1 MSDWGLVEAFREL
14 FQNALDN
21 EIVNPE
27 NKMGW
32 VYDEKEGK
40 VTITNKTSKL
50 SARTLLLG
58 EGTKKDDNRTIGK
71 HGEGYKIAFMVL
83 LRNGKQI
90 TVYNYGANE
99 VWEVKLVKSRKY
111 EGAEVT
117 TVFVEKEPFWS
128 KVPNADL
135 TIEVTGITP
144 EEYETLVEKNLNL
157 RKEVNSIKGS
167 KRGELLLDEKE
178 KGNIYVKGL
187 YVSTKTGLRYGY
199 NFEPD
204 VISLDRDR
212 KLVDSFEI
220 SWEASVLWHILL
232 EDHPELEEKVV
243 ELVNENAEDVRYVSS
258 AKRGFKIEK
267 LVKDDFFEK
276 NGKNAVPVRN
286 NDEYELVKETGRKPV
301 IVSENVASL
310 VKSAVVNSDD
320 ETETIPVITLKD
332 RFKAFMG
339 KIESKLT
346 DEELEEFQTL
356 INKL

>member
-1 MSDWGLVEAFREL
+1 MKSKFELSISTDYVSDWGLVEAFREL

-32 VYDEKEGK
+32 AYDEKEGK

-58 EGTKKDDNRTIGK
+58 GGTKKDDNRTIGK

-111 EGAEVT
+111 DGAEVT

-128 KVPNADL
+128 KVPNNDL

-167 KRGELLLDEKE
+167 KRG
-178 KGNIYVKGL
+178 
-187 YVSTKTGLRYGY
+187 
-199 NFEPD
+199 
-204 VISLDRDR
+204 
-212 KLVDSFEI
+212 
-220 SWEASVLWHILL
+220 
-232 EDHPELEEKVV
+232 
-243 ELVNENAEDVRYVSS
+243 
-258 AKRGFKIEK
+258 
-267 LVKDDFFEK
+267 
-276 NGKNAVPVRN
+276 
-286 NDEYELVKETGRKPV
+286 
-301 IVSENVASL
+301 
-310 VKSAVVNSDD
+310 
-320 ETETIPVITLKD
+320 
-332 RFKAFMG
+332 
-339 KIESKLT
+339 
-346 DEELEEFQTL
+346 
-356 INKL
+356 